1 MQTDSSRA
9 HVFSFLSG
17 LVLLG
22 LFQVIGKV
30 LPATAINW
38 APAYFQLTGQVLILV
53 AALIAWT
60 ALESEHGSM
69 PRLGKVDSFH
79 LMVGLAAIV
88 LVHYMQPLLDG
99 VLGSGQEPPRFV
111 DKAMIAA
118 GLGAVVFVSSVVVGP
133 IVEEVIFRGFL
144 FRAPNLD
151 RSVYSTFIVLI
162 ITSAIFSAAHINYT
176 QPTTFIIIFLTGLV
190 LGIARVASG
199 GLMLPIALHMCTN
212 AIVFKGML
220 FTP

>member
-1 MQTDSSRA
+1 MQTDSPRA
-9 HVFSFLSG
+9 RVFSLLSG

-22 LFQVIGKV
+22 LFQVIGKI
-30 LPATAINW
+30 LPTSASTW
-38 APAYFQLTGQVLILV
+38 APAYVQLTGQALIL
-53 AALIAWT
+53 AATLIAWT
-60 ALESEHGSM
+60 ALEWEHGSM
-69 PRLGKVDSFH
+69 PRLGKVDSLH

-88 LVHYMQPLLDG
+88 LVNYMQPLLDG
-99 VLGSGQEPPRFV
+99 LLGSGQEPPRFV

-144 FRAPNLD
+144 FRGPNLD
-151 RSVYSTFIVLI
+151 RSIYSTFVVLI
-162 ITSAIFSAAHINYT
+162 LTSAIFSAAHTNYT

-199 GLMLPIALHMCTN
+199 GLLLPIVLHMCTN